1 MSEFPVRT
9 LAAKMMDAEF
19 VSDSIENAKLLAERP
34 EKRKA
39 DLLIALAGGVI
50 DLDNQKLLRALHAK
64 RDNHDGWLEWE
75 KKNAVTIGLSL
86 DEEEPVDNEKPMAK
100 IMKASSPTSESPG
113 LLSPPP

>member
-1 MSEFPVRT
+1 MRT
-9 LAAKMMDAEF
+9 LAAKMLDAQF
-19 VSDSIENAKLLAERP
+19 VSDSFENAKLLAERP

-75 KKNAVTIGLSL
+75 KKHAVTIGLSL
-86 DEEEPVDNEKPMAK
+86 DEEEPVDNEEPMAK
-100 IMKASSPTSESPG
+100 MMKASSPTSASPG